1 MMNSLLLPHRYKK
14 IGWILLIPAAVLGI
28 LGVIMDIESVLP
40 IQSKV
45 LALVGDEGLLKQ
57 KYFSVIST
65 NITLT
70 LIGMLFIIG
79 ALLVGFSKEKQE
91 DEYIAEVRLN
101 ALLWA
106 VLVNYSLLLVAFA
119 FVYGLSFLTV
129 MIYNMFTVLI
139 LFIARFHIALYRN
152 AKNISDEK
160 HD

>member
-1 MMNSLLLPHRYKK
+1 
-14 IGWILLIPAAVLGI
+14 
-28 LGVIMDIESVLP
+28 
-40 IQSKV
+40 
-45 LALVGDEGLLKQ
+45 
-57 KYFSVIST
+57 
-65 NITLT
+65 
-70 LIGMLFIIG
+70 MLFIIG

-106 VLVNYSLLLVAFA
+106 VLVNYCLLLAAFV